1 MDILKMMWALL
12 VEGDHRVVDV
22 VELGVNLAWA
32 RYVDGAEV
40 TIQRK
45 TIE

>member
-12 VEGDHRVVDV
+12 LEGDHKFFNVA
-22 VELGVNLAWA
+22 ELGVNLAWA

-40 TIQRK
+40 TIERK